1 MITFRRKG
9 EDVIGNGLFRVPKK
23 KEMHCMYGRV
33 GEGGSDCIIE
43 IRIPPYRHDQKQGNE
58 RERNN
63 NKV

>member
-9 EDVIGNGLFRVPKK
+9 EDIIGNGLFRAPKK

-43 IRIPPYRHDQKQGNE
+43 IRIPPSCLVIDMI
-58 RERNN
+58 RN
-63 NKV
+63 KEMK